1 MKLRARALHRAIL
14 NLCAL
19 NLLAC
24 GGAKPAADKVVAP
37 SFDPNMAIMATSSG
51 LVAIDEQ
58 GAEVGAWA
66 APGVSWCATDPRSG
80 VVWLL
85 TASDDEPA
93 TLWTLAP
100 TAGAQPVEVAS
111 GLPRLPVEIIYPDGQ
126 RVAMLDEAD
135 YDVAI
140 ALTLGADQAPASV
153 APIIGC
159 GNSMSADICFI
170 FDGNGQVMEADGTP
184 ALNPD
189 IKAQREAVRG
199 GRVTNPALLK
209 ALAARGGSRPLWT
222 STAPKPAGM
231 IEGLDLSGQVC
242 EGPEVCAEA
251 VALTNT
257 PYQLVIT
264 ASSMGDLPHNDRQLY
279 DPEARGFFHIA
290 TPATTSP
297 KPLTDESASFTD
309 ARIIV
314 SPSGQRMLIDGELLK
329 LGSPRPPLG
338 EEQRLGC
345 GFMGASALIS
355 PR

>member
-1 MKLRARALHRAIL
+1 MKLRAPLHRAIL
-14 NLCAL
+14 PLCAL

-24 GGAKPAADKVVAP
+24 GGAKPAADKVAAA
-37 SFDPNMAIMATSSG
+37 SSLDPNMAIMATPSG

-80 VVWLL
+80 LVWLL
-85 TASDDEPA
+85 TASDDKPA

-111 GLPRLPVEIIYPDGQ
+111 GLPILPVEIIYPDGQ

-140 ALTLGADQAPASV
+140 ALTLGADRAPASV

-159 GNSMSADICFI
+159 GSSMSADICFM
-170 FDGNGQVMEADGTP
+170 FDDNGQIIEADGKP

-189 IKAQREAVRG
+189 IKAQREAVRA

-209 ALAARGGSRPLWT
+209 GLGGSRPVWA
-222 STAPKPAGM
+222 STKPKPAGN

-251 VALTNT
+251 VELTNT

-264 ASSMGDLPHNDRQLY
+264 ATSMGDLPHNDRQLY
-279 DPEARGFFHIA
+279 DPKARGFFHIA

-297 KPLTDESASFTD
+297 KPLADESASFTD

-314 SPSGQRMLIDGELLK
+314 SPSGQRMLIGGELLK
-329 LGSPRPPLG
+329 LGSPRPPQA

-345 GFMGASALIS
+345 GFMGASALI
-355 PR
+355 PVR